1 MEIHINCVNLF
12 AIVQLSIRS
21 FQSDNINN
29 RKNKEQVS
37 SLYKEGQI
45 NKKKSPSFSNIS
57 PFWRMLTK
65 SNLGSYR
72 ENWGQDEASASEK
85 KKYIVLSSEKYGNNN
100 QIKYSL
106 WSLQECY
113 RTNSMENIDSNKI
126 IQQCACWSLNALHVL
141 NTI

>member
-45 NKKKSPSFSNIS
+45 NKKKSAVFQTFLHSGECLQNQISDHTEKTEDKMRLAPQRKKNIS
-57 PFWRMLTK
+57 
-65 SNLGSYR
+65 SYR
-72 ENWGQDEASASEK
+72 PKNT
-85 KKYIVLSSEKYGNNN
+85 V
-100 QIKYSL
+100 
-106 WSLQECY
+106 
-113 RTNSMENIDSNKI
+113 I
-126 IQQCACWSLNALHVL
+126 I
-141 NTI
+141 IR